1 VLNLSWHSDDSI
13 SVDFISAF
21 YQGLN
26 SVTSYANSF
35 RLQPGF
41 VETYNVSHEFN
52 NNADTC
58 AIKFLVN
65 N

>member
-1 VLNLSWHSDDSI
+1 VLNLSWHSDHSI
-13 SVDFISAF
+13 SIDFTSAF

-26 SVTSYANSF
+26 SVTNYANSF

-41 VETYNVSHEFN
+41 VETYNVGHEFN

-58 AIKFLVN
+58 AIQFLVN